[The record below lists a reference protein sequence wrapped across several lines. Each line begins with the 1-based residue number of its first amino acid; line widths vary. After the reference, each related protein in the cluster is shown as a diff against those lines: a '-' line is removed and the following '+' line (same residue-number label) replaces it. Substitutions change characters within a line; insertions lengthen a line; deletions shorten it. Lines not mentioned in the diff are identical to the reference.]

1 MTFNPDWVS
10 PTGDTIQDILTE
22 RGWTIDDFAIRMGI
36 THDVA
41 TGMILGVDPIYPTTA
56 IRLKEV
62 LGGSLYF
69 WLQRE
74 MDYRIG
80 LMKKGVKRGRV
91 NYEDY

>member
-22 RGWTIDDFAIRMGI
+22 RGWTIDDFAARMGI
-36 THDVA
+36 THDDA
-41 TGMILGVDPIYPTTA
+41 TRMILGLDPIYPTTS
-56 IRLKEV
+56 IKLVEV
-62 LGGSLYF
+62 LGGSLHF

-80 LMKKGVKRGRV
+80 LLKKGIKHGSIG
-91 NYEDY
+91 